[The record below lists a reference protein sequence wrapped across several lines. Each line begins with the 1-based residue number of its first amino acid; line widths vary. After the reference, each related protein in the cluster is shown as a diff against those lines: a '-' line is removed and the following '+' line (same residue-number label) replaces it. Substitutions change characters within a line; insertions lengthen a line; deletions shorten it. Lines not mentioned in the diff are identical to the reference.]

1 VKVGE
6 RKMKEKA
13 YIGIVFATLLI
24 ASTFAVLTTKA
35 AYKGTITIGIIGPY
49 GLPHWEP
56 AGMKPAAEMA
66 ADEINAA
73 GGIALADGNYE
84 VVLKFGNEYAYPS
97 PDPAAAASEVE
108 RLITVEGCEY
118 IIGGFRTECT
128 TTMVE
133 KAMDYGIP
141 FFINGAATNEL
152 MSLTVNKTDP
162 TLYARYKY
170 LFRGNPTNGT
180 ILLRTVAATT
190 QYLVA
195 TKLRPLFAH
204 QMTSPMTY
212 PTNPALGLGF
222 NSSGVQVKVAILMED
237 LAWTQTMYYYF
248 TTKQIYPYLLGPY
261 VNVTYAGRIPD
272 GTADCT
278 PWLQSVKD
286 SGARLLIH
294 VFSGVTGDPL
304 LTQWHAMNVSA
315 LPLGINVMG
324 QLQTHWSVT
333 AGGCEYESFTNYLG
347 TRTDVVPGVTTV
359 FWDKFVSK
367 TGVWPIYTASG
378 AYNLMYTLADGLK
391 GVGTK
396 DKDALVAYYENPAY
410 EVATAAGVGKSKFDS
425 THDLFSSEYSYTWTQ
440 GYVRSLVV
448 QWQNGRM
455 EVVSPADKIYSKK
468 FAIPPWMY
476 PLKTDINY
484 DGKINIMDISAAAKA
499 FGTKPGDARWDKE
512 SDVNLD
518 GQINIMDITK
528 IAVDWNKSV
537 TLPLD

>member
-1 VKVGE
+1 
-6 RKMKEKA
+6 
-13 YIGIVFATLLI
+13 
-24 ASTFAVLTTKA
+24 
-35 AYKGTITIGIIGPY
+35 
-49 GLPHWEP
+49 
-56 AGMKPAAEMA
+56 
-66 ADEINAA
+66 
-73 GGIALADGNYE
+73 
-84 VVLKFGNEYAYPS
+84 
-97 PDPAAAASEVE
+97 
-108 RLITVEGCEY
+108 
-118 IIGGFRTECT
+118 
-128 TTMVE
+128 
-133 KAMDYGIP
+133 
-141 FFINGAATNEL
+141 
-152 MSLTVNKTDP
+152 
-162 TLYARYKY
+162 
-170 LFRGNPTNGT
+170 
-180 ILLRTVAATT
+180 
-190 QYLVA
+190 
-195 TKLRPLFAH
+195 
-204 QMTSPMTY
+204 
-212 PTNPALGLGF
+212 
-222 NSSGVQVKVAILMED
+222 
-237 LAWTQTMYYYF
+237 
-248 TTKQIYPYLLGPY
+248 
-261 VNVTYAGRIPD
+261 
-272 GTADCT
+272 
-278 PWLQSVKD
+278 
-286 SGARLLIH
+286 
-294 VFSGVTGDPL
+294 
-304 LTQWHAMNVSA
+304 MNVSA